1 MLASLVRI
9 AIVAALGFGAYKLYP
24 QYKPIVQKQIENP
37 GVLGETVGPVIE
49 NINTLLPDN
58 IQIPTPTNSD
68 SNPTNDPRPIS
79 VPPAIQQAI
88 DDIKLK
94 TTEITN
100 QQLEIIKKEASK
112 QFCSALVEK
121 IKAECPTE

>member
-1 MLASLVRI
+1 MLASLIRI

-37 GVLGETVGPVIE
+37 GVLGETVGPVID

-58 IQIPTPTNSD
+58 IQIPTPTNQS
-68 SNPTNDPRPIS
+68 SNQNNDPRPIS
-79 VPPAIQQAI
+79 VPPAVQQAI
-88 DDIKLK
+88 DEIKIK

-100 QQLEIIKKEASK
+100 QQIEMIKKEASK

-121 IKAECPTE
+121 IKSECPTQ